1 MDAKGQLSVEY
12 LLLTL
17 VFLII
22 IGSVTIPLLVI
33 PAINASLDVS
43 DTSQVSASINSITN
57 AVGIVYANGPGSK
70 RTINVFFPSNGT
82 LAYNA
87 ENSTIYMNVGLL
99 SQNNTNNNTNNKT
112 IDANV
117 PIAVNI
123 NTATSKGVSKGNY
136 NVTVTWAN
144 GASPISIELVPS

>member
-1 MDAKGQLSVEY
+1 MDAKGQLSAQY
-12 LLLTL
+12 LLLSL

-22 IGSVTIPLLVI
+22 IGSVTIPLI
-33 PAINASLDVS
+33 SNSIRDSLDVS

-57 AVGIVYANGPGSK
+57 AVGVVYANGPGSK

-99 SQNNTNNNTNNKT
+99 SQNNKT

-123 NTATSKGVSKGNY
+123 NNATSKGVSKGNY

-144 GASPISIELVPS
+144 GASPISIWLVPS

>member
-22 IGSVTIPLLVI
+22 IGYVTIPLI
-33 PAINASLDVS
+33 SNSISDSLDVS

-70 RTINVFFPSNGT
+70 RTINVFFPSTGT

-87 ENSTIYMNVGLL
+87 ANSTIYMNVGLL
-99 SQNNTNNNTNNKT
+99 SQNNTKNKT

-123 NTATSKGVSKGNY
+123 NNLTSKGVSKGNY

-144 GASPISIELVPS
+144 GASPISIWLVPS

>member
-1 MDAKGQLSVEY
+1 MDKMDAKGQLSAEY
-12 LLLTL
+12 LLLSL

-22 IGSVTIPLLVI
+22 IGSVPIPLI
-33 PAINASLDVS
+33 TNSISDSLDVS

-57 AVGIVYANGPGSK
+57 AVGVVYANGPGSK
-70 RTINVFFPSNGT
+70 RTINVFFPSTGT

-87 ENSTIYMNVGLL
+87 ANSTIYMNVGLL
-99 SQNNTNNNTNNKT
+99 SQNNKT

-123 NTATSKGVSKGNY
+123 NNLTSKGVSKGNY

-144 GASPISIELVPS
+144 GASPISIWLVPS

>member
-1 MDAKGQLSVEY
+1 MDAKGQLSAEY

-22 IGSVTIPLLVI
+22 IGSVTIPLI
-33 PAINASLDVS
+33 SNSISDSLDVS

-99 SQNNTNNNTNNKT
+99 SQNNTKNKT

-123 NTATSKGVSKGNY
+123 NNATSKGVSKGNY

-144 GASPISIELVPS
+144 GASPISIWLVPS